1 MIVLED
7 VSLRIAG
14 KLLLDHASAA
24 IPERAR
30 VGVVGRNGAGKTT
43 LFRAIL
49 NEIDIETGAIRVPS
63 RARVGRVAQ
72 EAPAGPETLLEMVL
86 KADTEREALMQERET
101 ASDPMRIAEVE
112 HRLVEIDAHSAPAR
126 AAKIL
131 AGLGFDEAAQARA
144 CAEFSG
150 GWRMR
155 VALAALLFSEPDL
168 LLLDEPTNYLDLE
181 GTLWFQD
188 YLAKYPHTVIL
199 ISHDR
204 DLLDTSVDFILHLD
218 QKKLKLYRG
227 GFSQFDRQRRE
238 QLIVEQ
244 KARKRQEAERAH
256 MEAFVERFRAK
267 ASKARQAQSRI
278 KALAKMEPL
287 AAQVEEARA
296 AISIRAPEKLL
307 SPPIIV
313 LDEVSVGYE
322 PGKPILKK
330 LDLRI
335 DEDDRIALLGP
346 NGNGK
351 STFSKLLADRLKPQS
366 GSLVRASK
374 LEIAYLAQHQLDEL
388 HADESPYDHTRRLM
402 PDAPEAKVRARAAE
416 MGFSAAAADTKVAQL
431 SGGEKARLLLG
442 LAAFHGP
449 HMLILDEPTNH
460 LDIEARAALIS
471 AVNDFPGA
479 VVLVSHDRHLLDA
492 CAERLWLVAGGTVKP
507 YDGDLDQY
515 RREVLGRAGASR
527 MNGKGNGRG
536 NDNSEKP
543 KEARK
548 HSERS
553 EAERAEL
560 KTLKKRLKELES
572 EIEKFEREI
581 EKLDKALGDA
591 SLHAE
596 NPAKA
601 AALGKARSDSAL
613 ALARLEEEWLAA
625 SARDE
630 ALRAN

>member
-14 KLLLDHASAA
+14 KLLLEHASAA
-24 IPERAR
+24 IPEGAR
-30 VGVVGRNGAGKTT
+30 VGVVGRNGTGKTT

-49 NEIDIETGAIRVPS
+49 NETDIETGSIHVPS
-63 RARVGRVAQ
+63 RARIGRVAQ

-86 KADTEREALMQERET
+86 KADIEREKLMQERET
-101 ASDPMRIAEVE
+101 IGDPMRIADVE
-112 HRLVEIDAHSAPAR
+112 MRLVEIDAHSAPAR

-131 AGLGFDEAAQARA
+131 AGLGFSEEAQSRP
-144 CAEFSG
+144 CSEFSG

-199 ISHDR
+199 VSHDR
-204 DLLDTSVDFILHLD
+204 DLLDTSVSFILHLD

-238 QLIVEQ
+238 QLVVEQ

-256 MEAFVERFRAK
+256 LTAFVDRFRAT

-287 AAQVEEARA
+287 AAQVEDARA

-322 PGKPILKK
+322 PGKPILRK
-330 LDLRI
+330 LDLRL
-335 DEDDRIALLGP
+335 DENDRIALIGP

-366 GSLVRASK
+366 GDLVRASK

-388 HADESPYDHTRRLM
+388 HADESPAEHVRRLL
-402 PDAPEAKVRARAAE
+402 PGAPEAKVRSRAAE
-416 MGFSAAAADTKVAQL
+416 MGFSASAADTKVAQL

-449 HMLILDEPTNH
+449 HLLILDEPTNH

-492 CAERLWLVAGGTVKP
+492 CAERLWLVADGTVAA

-515 RREVLGRAGASR
+515 RRQVLGSSGASR
-527 MNGKGNGRG
+527 MDGKGKEKRG
-536 NDNSEKP
+536 NG
-543 KEARK
+543 AA
-548 HSERS
+548 RS
-553 EAERAEL
+553 EADRAEL
-560 KTLKKRLKELES
+560 KALKKRIRELEG
-572 EIEKFEREI
+572 EVEKFEREI
-581 EKLDKALGDA
+581 EKIDSRLADS

-596 NPAKA
+596 NPAQA
-601 AALGKARSDSAL
+601 AALGKSRSNAAITL
-613 ALARLEEEWLAA
+613 AKLEEEWLAA
-625 SARDE
+625 SARNE
-630 ALRAN
+630 ALGASAG

>member
-24 IPERAR
+24 IPEGAR
-30 VGVVGRNGAGKTT
+30 VGVVGRNGTGKTT

-49 NEIDIETGAIRVPS
+49 NETDIETGCINVPS
-63 RARVGRVAQ
+63 RAKIGRVAQ

-86 KADTEREALMQERET
+86 KADVEREKLMQERET
-101 ASDPMRIAEVE
+101 VGDPMRIADVE
-112 HRLVEIDAHSAPAR
+112 MRLVEIDAHSAPAR

-131 AGLGFDEAAQARA
+131 AGLGFSEEAQSRP
-144 CAEFSG
+144 CSEFSG

-199 ISHDR
+199 VSHDR

-238 QLIVEQ
+238 QLVVEQ

-256 MEAFVERFRAK
+256 LTAFVDRFRAT

-287 AAQVEEARA
+287 AEQVADARA

-322 PGKPILKK
+322 PGKSILKK

-335 DEDDRIALLGP
+335 DENDRIALIGP

-366 GSLVRASK
+366 GDLVRASK

-388 HADESPYDHTRRLM
+388 HADESPAEHVRRLL
-402 PDAPEAKVRARAAE
+402 PGAPEAKIRSRAAE
-416 MGFSAAAADTKVAQL
+416 MGFSASAADTKVAQL

-449 HMLILDEPTNH
+449 HLLILDEPTNH

-492 CAERLWLVAGGTVKP
+492 CAERLWLVAGGTVAP

-515 RREVLGRAGASR
+515 RRQVLGSSGAARMDGKAKEKRAA
-527 MNGKGNGRG
+527 
-536 NDNSEKP
+536 
-543 KEARK
+543 
-548 HSERS
+548 RS
-553 EAERAEL
+553 ETERAEL
-560 KTLKKRLKELES
+560 KALKKRIRELEG
-572 EIEKFEREI
+572 EVEKFEREI
-581 EKLDKALGDA
+581 EKIDSKLAD
-591 SLHAE
+591 SNLHAK
-596 NPAKA
+596 NPAEA
-601 AALGKARSDSAL
+601 AALGKSRSSAAIRL
-613 ALARLEEEWLAA
+613 AKLEEEWLAA
-625 SARDE
+625 SARNE
-630 ALRAN
+630 ALSTSAG

>member
-7 VSLRIAG
+7 ITLRIAG

-49 NEIDIETGAIRVPS
+49 NEIDVETGSIRVPS
-63 RARVGRVAQ
+63 RARIGRVAQ

-86 KADTEREALMQERET
+86 KADIEREKLMQERET
-101 ASDPMRIAEVE
+101 AHDPMRIAEVE
-112 HRLVEIDAHSAPAR
+112 NRLVEIDAYSAPSR

-131 AGLGFDEAAQARA
+131 AGLGFSEEAQARP
-144 CAEFSG
+144 CSEFSG

-238 QLIVEQ
+238 QLVVEQ

-256 MEAFVERFRAK
+256 MMAFVERFRAK

-278 KALAKMEPL
+278 KALEKMEPL
-287 AAQVEEARA
+287 AEQVEEARA

-351 STFSKLLADRLKPQS
+351 STFSKLLADRLQPQS
-366 GSLVRASK
+366 GNLVRAPK

-388 HADESPYDHTRRLM
+388 HADESPYEHIRRLM
-402 PDAPEAKVRARAAE
+402 PGAPEPKVRSRAAE

-449 HMLILDEPTNH
+449 HLLILDEPTNH

-492 CAERLWLVAGGTVKP
+492 CADRLWLVANGTVKP
-507 YDGDLDQY
+507 YEADLDQY
-515 RREVLGRAGASR
+515 RREVLGASGAAR
-527 MNGKGNGRG
+527 IGGKAK
-536 NDNSEKP
+536 EKSAP
-543 KEARK
+543 KSSAD
-548 HSERS
+548 
-553 EAERAEL
+553 RAEI
-560 KTLKKRLKELES
+560 KTLKKRIRELET

-581 EKLDKALGDA
+581 EKLDAKLADA

-596 NPAKA
+596 NPAEA
-601 AALGKARSDSAL
+601 LRLGKSRSDAAVTL
-613 ALARLEEEWLAA
+613 AKLEEEWLAA
-625 SARDE
+625 SARGE
-630 ALRAN
+630 ALSA